1 MNDKT
6 IITIEVE
13 NSNTIKRVFQ
23 ILQIRD
29 DQLNPQYQSITGVR
43 LGYIVVTK
51 VLFHKLMAA
60 AVDQAQ

>member
-29 DQLNPQYQSITGVR
+29 D
-43 LGYIVVTK
+43 
-51 VLFHKLMAA
+51 
-60 AVDQAQ
+60 

>member
-23 ILQIRD
+23 ILQIRGD
-29 DQLNPQYQSITGVR
+29 
-43 LGYIVVTK
+43 
-51 VLFHKLMAA
+51 
-60 AVDQAQ
+60 